1 MLDGFHIVSWMTDA
15 LDRVRKRLW
24 NQARRKRVEEITTR
38 MRGVKYVVL
47 KNPDNLTGR
56 QSEAFESLRNT
67 DPKGQLYRA

>member
-1 MLDGFHIVSWMTDA
+1 
-15 LDRVRKRLW
+15 
-24 NQARRKRVEEITTR
+24 

-67 DPKGQLYRA
+67 DPKGQLYHA